1 MILDDASLVSV
12 NIMGLEYSPNVP
24 GLNSRLG
31 LFSFV
36 FIAHDCF
43 LKTALYI
50 FSLPN

>member
-1 MILDDASLVSV
+1 MLDDASLVTV
-12 NIMGLEYSPNVP
+12 TIMGLEYSPNVP

-31 LFSFV
+31 FV
-36 FIAHDCF
+36 FVAYDCF